1 MKRKISDIQLTLP
14 QVCMIIFSIF
24 SILTAA
30 VSAGNILWAKKGV
43 EEKVE
48 ALQVDVTEMKADT
61 KKTLANSEYVKGFF
75 DDMVKAEVDRRTEK

>member
-1 MKRKISDIQLTLP
+1 MKQKLSDIQLTLP
-14 QVCMIIFSIF
+14 QVCIIIFAIF
-24 SILTAA
+24 SVLTAG

-48 ALQVDVTEMKADT
+48 NLQKDVTEVKADI

-75 DDMVKAEVDRRTEK
+75 DDMVKAEVDRRER